1 MSATYLEVNNGKNQI
16 IINDEYRNF
25 KLHSVVPK
33 VVSLFFNTRVAADDN
48 GRMYLNFIK
57 PVNEDCVIASAF
69 ARQVCMVYPHYRM
82 HTHPQALSPES
93 SGVDC
98 YLFDNYTSRDTNSTG
113 KIRAGLQVFNE
124 QGQTLFDSDYPALR
138 ILDYIDIDIN
148 DCKPWQDPKDDRYL
162 KFGNDI
168 LSRSYNVQS
177 IAVCLLNSPPSPFG
191 PSDGVY
197 SAEYLGYDVSIKGG
211 NTLTL
216 GATWQTDI
224 TTKDALADAGVDS
237 RLRLLV
243 ADVSNLRKS

>member
-1 MSATYLEVNNGKNQI
+1 MSATYLEVNNDKNQI

-33 VVSLFFNTRVAADDN
+33 VVSLFFNTRVAADDS

-57 PVNEDCVIASAF
+57 PINEDCIIASAF
-69 ARQVCMVYPHYRM
+69 GRQICMVHPHYRRFVY
-82 HTHPQALSPES
+82 PSALSPEP

-98 YLFDNYTSRDTNSTG
+98 YLFDNYTPINVN
-113 KIRAGLQVFNE
+113 KIRAGLQISNE
-124 QGQTLFDSDYPALR
+124 QGQIIFDSEYPALR
-138 ILDYIDIDIN
+138 LLDYIDIDIN
-148 DCKPWQDPKDDRYL
+148 DCKPWQNPSDERYI

-168 LSRSYNVQS
+168 LTRSYNVKS

-191 PSDGVY
+191 PSDGAN
-197 SAEYLGYDVSIKGG
+197 SAEYLGYGVSIKGG

-216 GATWQTDI
+216 GATWQTTI
-224 TTKDALADAGVDS
+224 TTSDRLADAGVDS

-243 ADVSNLRKS
+243 ADVSDLKKP

>member
-1 MSATYLEVNNGKNQI
+1 MSATYLEVNNDKNQI

-33 VVSLFFNTRVAADDN
+33 VVSLFFNTRVAADDS

-57 PVNEDCVIASAF
+57 PINEDCVIASAF
-69 ARQVCMVYPHYRM
+69 GRQICMVHPHYRRFVY
-82 HTHPQALSPES
+82 PSALSPEP

-98 YLFDNYTSRDTNSTG
+98 YLFDNYTPINVN
-113 KIRAGLQVFNE
+113 KVRAGLQISNE
-124 QGQTLFDSDYPALR
+124 QGQIIFDSEYPALR
-138 ILDYIDIDIN
+138 LLDYIDIDIN
-148 DCKPWQDPKDDRYL
+148 DCKPWQNPSDERYI

-168 LSRSYNVQS
+168 LTRSYNVKS

-191 PSDGVY
+191 PSDGAN
-197 SAEYLGYDVSIKGG
+197 SAEYLGYGVSIKGG

-216 GATWQTDI
+216 GATWQTTI
-224 TTKDALADAGVDS
+224 TTSDRLADAGVDS

-243 ADVSNLRKS
+243 ADVSDLKKP

>member
-1 MSATYLEVNNGKNQI
+1 MSATYLEVNNDKNQI

-33 VVSLFFNTRVAADDN
+33 VVSLFFNTRVAADDS

-69 ARQVCMVYPHYRM
+69 GRQICMVHPHYRRFVY
-82 HTHPQALSPES
+82 PSALSPEP

-98 YLFDNYTSRDTNSTG
+98 FLFDNYTPINVN
-113 KIRAGLQVFNE
+113 KVRAGLQISNE
-124 QGQTLFDSDYPALR
+124 QGQIIFDSEYPALR
-138 ILDYIDIDIN
+138 LLDYIDIDIN
-148 DCKPWQDPKDDRYL
+148 DCKPWQNPSDERYI

-168 LSRSYNVQS
+168 LTRSYNVKS

-191 PSDGVY
+191 PSDGAN
-197 SAEYLGYDVSIKGG
+197 SAEYLGYGVSIKGG

-216 GATWQTDI
+216 GATWQTTI
-224 TTKDALADAGVDS
+224 TTSDRLADAGVDS

-243 ADVSNLRKS
+243 ADVSDLKKP

>member
-1 MSATYLEVNNGKNQI
+1 MSATYLEVNNDKNQI

-33 VVSLFFNTRVAADDN
+33 VVSLFFNTRVAADDS

-69 ARQVCMVYPHYRM
+69 GRQICMVHPHYRRFVY
-82 HTHPQALSPES
+82 PSALSPEP

-98 YLFDNYTSRDTNSTG
+98 YLFDNYTPINVN
-113 KIRAGLQVFNE
+113 KIRAGLQISNE
-124 QGQTLFDSDYPALR
+124 QGQIIFDSEYPALR
-138 ILDYIDIDIN
+138 LLDYIDIDIN
-148 DCKPWQDPKDDRYL
+148 DCKPWQNPSDERYI

-168 LSRSYNVQS
+168 LTRSYNVKS

-191 PSDGVY
+191 PSDGVN
-197 SAEYLGYDVSIKGG
+197 SAEYLGYGVSIKGG

-216 GATWQTDI
+216 GATWQTTI
-224 TTKDALADAGVDS
+224 TTSDRLADAGVDS

-243 ADVSNLRKS
+243 ADVSDLKKP

>member
-1 MSATYLEVNNGKNQI
+1 MSATYLEVNNDKNQI

-33 VVSLFFNTRVAADDN
+33 VVSLFFNTRVAADDS

-69 ARQVCMVYPHYRM
+69 GRQICMVHPHYRRFVY
-82 HTHPQALSPES
+82 PSALSPEP

-98 YLFDNYTSRDTNSTG
+98 YLFDNYTPINVN
-113 KIRAGLQVFNE
+113 KVRAGLQISNE
-124 QGQTLFDSDYPALR
+124 QGQIIFDSEYPALR
-138 ILDYIDIDIN
+138 LLDYIDIDIN
-148 DCKPWQDPKDDRYL
+148 DCKPWQNPSDERYI

-168 LSRSYNVQS
+168 LTRSYNVKS

-197 SAEYLGYDVSIKGG
+197 SAEYLGYGVSIKGG

-216 GATWQTDI
+216 GATWQTTI
-224 TTKDALADAGVDS
+224 TTSDRLADAGVDS

-243 ADVSNLRKS
+243 ADVSDLKKP

>member
-1 MSATYLEVNNGKNQI
+1 MSATYLEVNNDKNQI

-33 VVSLFFNTRVAADDN
+33 VVSLFFNTRVAADDS

-57 PVNEDCVIASAF
+57 PINEDCVIASAYG
-69 ARQVCMVYPHYRM
+69 RQICMVHPHYRRFVY
-82 HTHPQALSPES
+82 PSALSPEP

-98 YLFDNYTSRDTNSTG
+98 YLFDNYTPINVN
-113 KIRAGLQVFNE
+113 KVRAGLQISNE
-124 QGQTLFDSDYPALR
+124 QGQILFDSEYPALR
-138 ILDYIDIDIN
+138 LLDYIDIDIN
-148 DCKPWQDPKDDRYL
+148 DCNPWQNPSDERYI

-168 LSRSYNVQS
+168 LTRSYNVNS

-191 PSDGVY
+191 PSDGAN
-197 SAEYLGYDVSIKGG
+197 SAEYLGYGVSIKGG

-216 GATWQTDI
+216 GATWQTNI
-224 TTKDALADAGVDS
+224 TAPDRLADAGVDS

-243 ADVSNLRKS
+243 ADVSDLKKP